1 MKNAIN
7 WFEIPAADFNRAVQF
22 YSAVFNTQLTAE
34 QMGPIQMAVF
44 PSEGTGTVAGAVC
57 AGEMYSPSATGTMVY
72 LNANGQMNDMLAR
85 ITNAGGTVVMPRTVI
100 TPEIGYMAV
109 FRDTEGNHVSL
120 HSND

>member
-22 YSAVFNTQLTAE
+22 YSAVLNTQLTAE

-44 PSEGTGTVAGAVC
+44 PSEGEGTVAGAVC
-57 AGEMYSPSATGTMVY
+57 AGEMYTPSANGTMVY
-72 LNANGQMNDMLAR
+72 LNANGEMNNMINR
-85 ITNAGGTVVMPRTVI
+85 IANAGGTVVMPRTLI
-100 TPEIGYMAV
+100 TPEIGYMAI
-109 FRDTEGNHVSL
+109 FRDTEGNHVAL